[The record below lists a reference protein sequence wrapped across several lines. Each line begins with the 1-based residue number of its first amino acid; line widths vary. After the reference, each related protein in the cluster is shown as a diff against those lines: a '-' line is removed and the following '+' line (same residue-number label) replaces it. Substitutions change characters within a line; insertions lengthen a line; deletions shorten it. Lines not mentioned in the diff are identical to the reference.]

1 MRHLI
6 APSRREVLCAGAAGL
21 AVVSTGTRAWAAETV
36 VRDDLA
42 AVFQQMGLAGAF
54 AALEVV
60 DDRLTLVNAKRAQTR
75 FVPASTFKIANT
87 LIALE
92 TGALKDADE
101 LFRYDGTPRAVKAW
115 ERDMTLR
122 EAIAVS
128 NVPVYQELARRVGL
142 AQYRVWLE
150 RLDYGNRDPGE
161 AVDRFWLEGP
171 LAISP
176 VEQARFLGRLAQG
189 RLPASARAH
198 AIVRDII
205 RIEEK
210 DGRVLFAKTGW
221 SGKIGWW
228 VGWIEH
234 GDRIAAF
241 ALNIDMATA
250 ELAPRRAEAAKALL
264 ARLGLY

>member
-1 MRHLI
+1 MATGKR
-6 APSRREVLCAGAAGL
+6 ASAG
-21 AVVSTGTRAWAAETV
+21 ETV
-36 VRDDLA
+36 VREDLA
-42 AVFQQMGLAGAF
+42 AVFQQMGLVGAF
-54 AALEVV
+54 AAL
-60 DDRLTLVNAKRAQTR
+60 DAAGDRLTLVNAERAQTR

-101 LFRYDGTPRAVKAW
+101 MFRYDGKPRAVKAW

-142 AQYRVWLE
+142 ANYRDWLQ
-150 RLDYGNRDPGE
+150 RLDYGNRDPGSV
-161 AVDRFWLEGP
+161 VDRFWLEGP
-171 LAISP
+171 LAIST
-176 VEQARFLGRLAQG
+176 VEQVRFLGKLALG
-189 RLPASARAH
+189 RLPVSERARA
-198 AIVRDII
+198 ILRDII

-234 GDRIAAF
+234 GDRVTAF
-241 ALNIDMATA
+241 ALNMDMTTA
-250 ELAPRRAEAAKALL
+250 DLAPRRTEAAKALL
-264 ARLGLY
+264 GRLGLY

>member
-1 MRHLI
+1 MSTATH
-6 APSRREVLCAGAAGL
+6 ASAG
-21 AVVSTGTRAWAAETV
+21 ETV
-36 VRDDLA
+36 VREDLT
-42 AVFQQMGLAGAF
+42 AVFQQMGLVGAF

-60 DDRLTLVNAKRAQTR
+60 GDRLTLVNAERAQTR

-101 LFRYDGTPRAVKAW
+101 MFRYDGKPRAVKAW

-122 EAIAVS
+122 EAIVVS

-142 AQYRVWLE
+142 AKYRVWLE

-176 VEQARFLGRLAQG
+176 VEQARFLGKLAQG

-234 GDRIAAF
+234 GSRVATF

-250 ELAPRRAEAAKALL
+250 DLASKRLELGKAVL
-264 ARLGLY
+264 ARLDLY